1 MPAVMAKTYQFV
13 LDPFQNEAVKC
24 IERNECGNF
33 DIILGLSRCCVAL
46 YAPWALLYFA
56 PVLIGC

>member
-33 DIILGLSRCCVAL
+33 DIILGVAL
-46 YAPWALLYFA
+46 HAAVDSALLLV